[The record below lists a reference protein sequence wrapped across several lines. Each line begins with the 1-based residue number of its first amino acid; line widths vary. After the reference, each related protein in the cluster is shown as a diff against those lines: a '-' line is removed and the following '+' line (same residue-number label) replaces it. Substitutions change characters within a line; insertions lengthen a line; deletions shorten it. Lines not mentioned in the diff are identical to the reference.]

1 MTSPGSGGP
10 MPGVGDPITTRTVD
24 RIERRLVAGPDT
36 QVDNKALVIAP
47 GDFRRTDPFLLM
59 AEDWFSQ
66 SGFDWHPHRGLET
79 VTVVLGGVLEHGD
92 SLGNAGAL
100 EEGDTQWMTAGH
112 GIIHRELAFR
122 NEYVHT
128 LQLWLNLPA
137 TKKLVDTHYQDL
149 YAKTYATYA
158 EPGVTVKVVSGETGG
173 ARGPAQN
180 QHPVLGLLITLDPET
195 DYTQLIAAHDRAFAY
210 VVTGEVTVCG
220 RRTAEGETAWS
231 DPVAGAN
238 GGVSALRLTTGRSDV
253 PSKVMLFAGEPIREP
268 VVAGGP
274 FVMNSEAEI
283 YQAYRDYEHGK
294 FGPVPRLG
302 RLQAR

>member
-1 MTSPGSGGP
+1 MNPHSPLS
-10 MPGVGDPITTRTVD
+10 TRTVD
-24 RIERRLVAGPDT
+24 RVERPSIAGPDT

-59 AEDWFSQ
+59 AEDWFS
-66 SGFDWHPHRGLET
+66 STGFDWHPHRGLET
-79 VTVVLGGVLEHGD
+79 VRVVLGSVLEHGD

-100 EEGDTQWMTAGH
+100 EEGDIQWMTAGR
-112 GIIHRELAFR
+112 GIIHRELAYK

-137 TKKLVDTHYQDL
+137 RSKLTETHYQDL

-173 ARGPAQN
+173 ERGPAVN
-180 QHPVLGLLITLDPET
+180 RHPVLGLLVTLDPET
-195 DYTQLIAAHDRAFAY
+195 AYTQLLAAHDHAFAY
-210 VVTGEVTVCG
+210 VLSGEFTIAG
-220 RRTAEGETAWS
+220 RRVAEGETAWS
-231 DPVAGAN
+231 DPVEAAN
-238 GGVSALRLTTGRSDV
+238 GGVSQLPVSTGPGDTQ
-253 PSKVMLFAGEPIREP
+253 SKLMLFAGQPLREP

-283 YQAYRDYEHGK
+283 RQAYLDFEHGE

-302 RLQAR
+302 RLRTR

>member
-1 MTSPGSGGP
+1 MSPTAP
-10 MPGVGDPITTRTVD
+10 VPEPGTDPVATRTVD
-24 RIERRLVAGPDT
+24 RIERRLVAGPDS

-66 SGFDWHPHRGLET
+66 TGFDWHPHRGLET

-100 EEGDTQWMTAGH
+100 EEGDIQWMTAGR
-112 GIIHRELAFR
+112 GIIHRELAYK

-137 TKKLVDTHYQDL
+137 TSKLTETHYQDL
-149 YAKTYATYA
+149 YAKTYATYT

-173 ARGPAQN
+173 ERGPAIN

-195 DYTQLIAAHDRAFAY
+195 DYIQLLAAHDRAFAY
-210 VVTGEVTVCG
+210 VISGEVTIGG
-220 RRTAEGETAWS
+220 RRVAEGETAWT
-231 DPVAGAN
+231 DPVEAADD
-238 GGVSALRLTTGRSDV
+238 GGVSALCLATGRATAQSRLL
-253 PSKVMLFAGEPIREP
+253 LFAGEPLREP

-274 FVMNSEAEI
+274 FVMNSESEI
-283 YQAYRDYEHGK
+283 YQAYVDYEHGK

-302 RLQAR
+302 RLQTR